1 MGRNEG
7 KAGGGGSACEP
18 AFETGYFQFAN
29 FNLIFQC
36 VKCDKI
42 RMTQPCKNVK
52 IHLRHNDISMIRM
65 DTGQEHAFAPCLG
78 LGR

>member
-7 KAGGGGSACEP
+7 KVGGGGS

-29 FNLIFQC
+29 FSLLFQC

-42 RMTQPCKNVK
+42 RMTQPC
-52 IHLRHNDISMIRM
+52 
-65 DTGQEHAFAPCLG
+65 
-78 LGR
+78 